1 MSLTHESKALQSRL
15 ETEQNAIQRMEAVQA
30 LVDRFPSG
38 EMAPGEG
45 PTLQVSTHRL
55 SLITSLCD
63 TQNAFK
69 MGQYVF
75 FVSVVH
81 IVIVWLLFFLSLGVC
96 KNF

>member
-45 PTLQVSTHRL
+45 PTLQVSTHRS

-63 TQNAFK
+63 TQNTFK

-81 IVIVWLLFFLSLGVC
+81 IIIVRFFFFL
-96 KNF
+96 